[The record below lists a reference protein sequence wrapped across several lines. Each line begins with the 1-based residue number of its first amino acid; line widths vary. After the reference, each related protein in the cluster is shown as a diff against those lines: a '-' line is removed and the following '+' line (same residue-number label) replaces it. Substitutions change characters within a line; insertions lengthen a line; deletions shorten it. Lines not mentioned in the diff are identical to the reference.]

1 MSIFK
6 ENKLNQLLGQWAN
19 GLVFT
24 SSWLTQHGYSPQLV
38 KKYCDNNWLKK
49 LGTGA
54 YIKIG
59 DQLNWAGA
67 VHALQRDLEL
77 PIHLGGLSALEFHGL
92 AQNVVFNDEQMQF
105 QLFNTTNKQ
114 HPLPLWFKKT
124 FTKCHYVQRN
134 LFDKEVSVDLKE
146 VNNVKLQV
154 SSPERAILELLAL
167 VPKNFDYAHVYN
179 LVENLQ
185 LIRPKVTQALLEN
198 CLSIK
203 TKRLFLYLADK
214 HQLPCFSHLDISMFE
229 LGKGKR
235 MISPGGLYV
244 SKYQLSVPNVGQEN
258 LEEEVRV

>member
-1 MSIFK
+1 MGILK
-6 ENKLNQLLGQWAN
+6 ESKLNQLLGQWLN
-19 GLVFT
+19 GRVLT

-67 VHALQRDLEL
+67 VHALQIDLEL

-92 AQNVVFNDEQMQF
+92 AQNVVFDKKQIQF

-114 HPLPLWFKKT
+114 HPLPLWFKKI
-124 FTKCHYVQRN
+124 FVKCYYAQRN
-134 LFDKEVSVDLKE
+134 LFDTEIGLDIKEI
-146 VNNVKLQV
+146 NNIKLLV
-154 SSPERAILELLAL
+154 SSAERASLEMLAL
-167 VPKNFDYAHVYN
+167 VPQNFDYEHAYN

-185 LIRPKVTQALLEN
+185 LIRPKVMQELLER

-214 HQLPCFSHLDISMFE
+214 HQLPCFSYLNIHKID

-235 MISPGGLYV
+235 VIGVGGMYV
-244 SKYQLSVPNVGQEN
+244 PKYQLSVPVVEQEN
-258 LEEEVRV
+258 VEGIEHV